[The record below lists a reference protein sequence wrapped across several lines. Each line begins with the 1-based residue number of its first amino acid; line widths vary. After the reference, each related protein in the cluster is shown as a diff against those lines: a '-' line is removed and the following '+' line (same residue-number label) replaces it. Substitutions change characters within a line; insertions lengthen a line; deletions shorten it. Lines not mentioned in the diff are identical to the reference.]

1 MKTLASFAAIGLWT
15 VSLAWTGIVSA
26 QSGQQGRDLPAFGVP
41 PSEIP
46 SGSTTTTGSGPGNTG
61 STGSSTGTTA
71 GSAFGQVPWLS
82 GQLSLP
88 SFAGSV
94 LLNDRPPF
102 FAGVKV
108 NHTDLAYQEGDTLSV
123 QFTAEQDA
131 FLYLMYHQADGKSY
145 LLFPNEA
152 HRANQVAGG
161 KWTSVPENEQAF
173 RFRISGPFGTE
184 VLQVL
189 ATVRPAEELDA
200 LVKSSG
206 QAPQIP
212 SDLFGT
218 LKQRLSQDSTS
229 WTEHRVAIRTTAAGS
244 GSGQQPS
251 SSASSS
257 PGSSSR
263 KAGRVGLFIGI
274 NKFESSESKGE
285 GGNARF
291 RLGAELMAQTMLQRG
306 ALEPQN
312 CKTLIGEQASRANI
326 EAAVTR
332 WLPSVTRPGDT
343 VFLFYAGHGGL
354 IANRDG
360 TKPDGKDG
368 VLTTYNDSFQSQK
381 LSKDDFEAE
390 VRKNWISDATL
401 ARWLQELP
409 GRQIAVIISSCHA
422 GSMIDTKLLA
432 KFGAQEAT
440 RVKGISEVNTAV
452 LVSCLPDEQTLSNPK
467 KPVWLAQ
474 YLVDA
479 MTKLPAPVTLQQ
491 AFQYYRQQHRQRL
504 AEEGDTGF
512 HDPLMTDTA
521 LVPILLVPQQ

>member
-1 MKTLASFAAIGLWT
+1 MKALASFAAISLWT
-15 VSLAWTGIVSA
+15 MSFTWTAIVSA
-26 QSGQQGRDLPAFGVP
+26 QSGQQSRDLPAFGVP

-46 SGSTTTTGSGPGNTG
+46 SGSTTTTGPSTGSTG
-61 STGSSTGTTA
+61 STGSSTG

-82 GQLSLP
+82 GRLSLP

-108 NHTDLAYQEGDTLSV
+108 NHSDLAYQEGDTLSV

-152 HRANQVAGG
+152 HRSNQVAGG

-173 RFRISGPFGTE
+173 RFRISAPFGTE

-189 ATVRPAEELDA
+189 ATVRPTEELDA

-218 LKQRLSQDSTS
+218 LQQRLSQDSTN
-229 WTEHRVAIRTTAAGS
+229 WTEHRVAIRTTAAS
-244 GSGQQPS
+244 SGQRPGS
-251 SSASSS
+251 LASSS
-257 PGSSSR
+257 PSSSSR

-274 NKFESSESKGE
+274 NKFQSSEGKGE

-291 RLGAELMAQTMLQRG
+291 RLAAELMAQTMLQRG
-306 ALEPQN
+306 GPDPQY
-312 CKTLIGEQASRANI
+312 CKTLVGEQATRANI

-332 WLPSVTRPGDT
+332 WLPSVTQPGDT
-343 VFLFYAGHGGL
+343 VFFFYAGHGGL
-354 IANRDG
+354 ITNLDG
-360 TKPDGKDG
+360 TKHDGKDG

-381 LSKDDFEAE
+381 LSKDGFEAE

-409 GRQIAVIISSCHA
+409 GRQIAVLISSCHA

-432 KFGAQEAT
+432 KFGAREAT
-440 RVKGISEVNTAV
+440 RVKGISEVNTV
-452 LVSCLPDEQTLSNPK
+452 VMVSCLPDEQTLSNPK

-474 YLVDA
+474 YLADA
-479 MTKLPAPVTLQQ
+479 MTKLSAPVTLQQ

-504 AEEGDTGF
+504 AEEGDKGF
-512 HDPLMTDTA
+512 HEPLMTDTA
-521 LVPILLVPQQ
+521 LVPITLVPQQ